1 MALDKIN
8 AMAAPPGHSL
18 TGPPGKWPWES
29 PPQIVDPEMAIDFII
44 EKLEDKPVKD
54 DMISM
59 MGAGITVQELVA
71 QISFKGFMEGYFSP
85 DVAELIK
92 PAIGIHLYKEATDAG
107 IDVQMF
113 VDPEEEGEQTGEV
126 DDVAFFE
133 IMKQRN
139 PELFS
144 AIIEMTNQQQRM
156 DTERVIKMNSA
167 QERRAVPERPN
178 TESFLTVGD
187 M

>member
-1 MALDKIN
+1 M
-8 AMAAPPGHSL
+8 L
-18 TGPPGKWPWES
+18 TPKRRANK
-29 PPQIVDPEMAIDFII
+29 Q
-44 EKLEDKPVKD
+44 
-54 DMISM
+54 
-59 MGAGITVQELVA
+59 
-71 QISFKGFMEGYFSP
+71 
-85 DVAELIK
+85 
-92 PAIGIHLYKEATDAG
+92 
-107 IDVQMF
+107 
-113 VDPEEEGEQTGEV
+113 GEV
-126 DDVAFFE
+126 DEVAFFE

>member
-1 MALDKIN
+1 
-8 AMAAPPGHSL
+8 
-18 TGPPGKWPWES
+18 
-29 PPQIVDPEMAIDFII
+29 
-44 EKLEDKPVKD
+44 
-54 DMISM
+54 
-59 MGAGITVQELVA
+59 
-71 QISFKGFMEGYFSP
+71 
-85 DVAELIK
+85 
-92 PAIGIHLYKEATDAG
+92 
-107 IDVQMF
+107 
-113 VDPEEEGEQTGEV
+113 
-126 DDVAFFE
+126 
-133 IMKQRN
+133 MKQRN